1 MKKTV
6 TVNFFG
12 GPGTGKSTTAAG
24 LFTLLK
30 KKGKHCEGGFIYDE
44 PEARVAL
51 QLWIL
56 HPRKGAS
63 RGVYIKN
70 IEENEVSEVIQYLKS
85 AAERNANRFSKL

>member
-1 MKKTV
+1 V
-6 TVNFFG
+6 DG
-12 GPGTGKSTTAAG
+12 R
-24 LFTLLK
+24 
-30 KKGKHCEGGFIYDE
+30 IYDE

-51 QLWIL
+51 QLWFI

-70 IEENEVSEVIQYLKS
+70 IEEKEVPEVIAYLKE